1 MSVNVIIGTQWGDEA
16 KGKTI
21 DILSAKSDAVIRAQG
36 GNNAGHTVVA
46 DGVTY
51 KLNLIPSGILHKG
64 TLCML
69 GAGMVID
76 PRVLVTEMEKL
87 SSYGITFENLKID
100 PRAHIVLPWHTEL
113 DKLSEEYRSKSGS
126 SIGTTGRGI
135 GPCYADKYERCGLRM
150 YDLTH
155 PDVFRA
161 KALSTGD
168 LKNQFIEKVYG
179 GKPLDIEAIITEYTE
194 IGKKLLP
201 YIDDVSVLAEKV
213 IKDGKTLLLEGAQA
227 TLLDIDFGTYP
238 YVTSSHPISAGVCN
252 GAGVAPNVVDR
263 VYGVAKAYTTR
274 VGEGPFPTELFDE
287 TGDYIRNKGA
297 EFGTTTGRPR
307 RTGWFDAVIVRH
319 AVRLNGI
326 TDLVIGKLDTLA
338 GIDTL
343 KICTSYRRSDGSVID
358 YFPSVLEELADCTP
372 IYEEFKGFDD
382 DITGCRTWDDLP
394 QVCKDYIMK
403 LQDLIGTK
411 VSMVGV
417 GPDRLQQIEI

>member
-21 DILSAKSDAVIRAQG
+21 DILAAESDAVIRAQG

-76 PRVLVTEMEKL
+76 PRVLIAEMEKL

-100 PRAHIVLPWHTEL
+100 PRAHVVMPWHIAL
-113 DKLSEEYRSKSGS
+113 DKLSESYKSGSGS

-135 GPCYADKYERCGLRM
+135 GPCYADKYERVGLRI
-150 YDLTH
+150 YDIAH
-155 PDVFRA
+155 PEVLSI
-161 KALSTGD
+161 KAHAAGE
-168 LKNQFIEKVYG
+168 LKNRIITEIYG
-179 GKPLDIEAIITEYTE
+179 GEAIDIEAVIAEYKALGE
-194 IGKKLLP
+194 KIAP
-201 YIDDVSVLAEKV
+201 FIDDVSVLAEKV
-213 IKDGKTLLLEGAQA
+213 IKDGKNLLLEGAQA

-238 YVTSSHPISAGVCN
+238 YVTSSHPISAGVCT
-252 GAGVAPNVVDR
+252 GAGVAPNVVEK

-274 VGEGPFPTELFDE
+274 VGEGPFPTELLDE
-287 TGDYIRNKGA
+287 TGDYIREKGQ

-326 TDLVIGKLDTLA
+326 TDLVIGKLDTIS
-338 GIDTL
+338 GIETL
-343 KICTSYRRSDGSVID
+343 KICTSYRKSDGTVLD

-382 DITGCRTWDDLP
+382 DITACRSWEDLP
-394 QVCKDYIMK
+394 AVCQDYILK
-403 LQDLIGTK
+403 LQKLCGCK
-411 VSMVGV
+411 VSMIGV
-417 GPDRLQQIEI
+417 GPDRVQQINI